1 MKVNLL
7 LLKIY
12 KYNKIYKYMTLVS
25 KNVYI
30 DELDYKVNKYNNM
43 YHSTIKITTVDVK
56 TNTYIDSSKEINN
69 KDPKFKIGDNIRI
82 SKYKKVFAKSY
93 TPNRSEEVFVIKK
106 VKNTVPWSYVI
117 NGFNEEEIELQ
128 KTSQKNSKLKK

>member
-1 MKVNLL
+1 
-7 LLKIY
+7 
-12 KYNKIYKYMTLVS
+12 MTSVS

-117 NGFNEEEIELQ
+117 NGFNEEEIDGTFYENELQ
-128 KTSQKNSKLKK
+128 KTSQKSSELKK